1 MKQWAGR
8 LQREKRALIGRISEG
23 GDMKRIAGFMTVVA
37 MFAMAALLAAD
48 SLPQPDLVGSIGFD
62 VHSKSGRVETLAI
75 KIGDGGTGRYKAILA
90 GDSGLPTHAIY
101 RPRDLAPFHGSNLL
115 PVVAFANGGC
125 RNSSGEF
132 RNMLSEIASHGFLV
146 VAVGPAGNA
155 VVMGSEGRT
164 GTSGASQLLDGVTW
178 AAAENDRQGS
188 EYYHKIDTSKVAV
201 MGQSCGGAQAI
212 DVSLDPR
219 VTTSVIL
226 NSGAGLGAGR
236 GPAAATNAAPP
247 APPAPAAGSGG
258 AEPNIAGA
266 PAGSLKRYGPF
277 EPPPAP
283 GPMGGRG
290 TTGMSGME

>member
-90 GDSGLPTHAIY
+90 GDSTLPTHAIY
-101 RPRDLAPFHGSNLL
+101 RPRDLSPFHGANLL
-115 PVVAFANGGC
+115 PIVAFANGGC

-132 RNMLSEIASHGFLV
+132 RNLLSEIASHGFLV
-146 VAVGPAGNA
+146 VAIGPAGNA

-188 EYYHKIDTSKVAV
+188 EYYHRIDTAKVAV
-201 MGQSCGGAQAI
+201 MGQSCGGGQAI

-226 NSGAGLGAGR
+226 NSGAGLGR
-236 GPAAATNAAPP
+236 GPDPP
-247 APPAPAAGSGG
+247 PQPAGG
-258 AEPNIAGA
+258 TEPNIAGA
-266 PAGSLKRYGPF
+266 PAGSLK
-277 EPPPAP
+277 
-283 GPMGGRG
+283 
-290 TTGMSGME
+290 